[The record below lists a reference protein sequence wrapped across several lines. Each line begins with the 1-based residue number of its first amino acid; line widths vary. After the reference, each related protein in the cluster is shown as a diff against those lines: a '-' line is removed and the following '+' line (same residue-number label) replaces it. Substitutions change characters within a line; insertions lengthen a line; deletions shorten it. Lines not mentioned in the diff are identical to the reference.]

1 MFRCVHIVISRISV
15 FIPILK
21 LLLVVYGCTIVENYD
36 KIYMKIEGGLDMSQ
50 RCSNFMINFLIR
62 MAVGVML
69 ILVINGFF
77 VSKEIPV
84 RVGLNPITMAASG
97 TLGVPGV
104 ALLYGVAFY
113 ESR

>member
-1 MFRCVHIVISRISV
+1 MSYG
-15 FIPILK
+15 K
-21 LLLVVYGCTIVENYD
+21 LNKDIYEN
-36 KIYMKIEGGLDMSQ
+36 
-50 RCSNFMINFLIR
+50 RR
-62 MAVGVML
+62 RML